1 MRANDML
8 EIFQHQNFETIHAL
22 RRRRGEARTGLAR
35 LREEFECVSSDVRE
49 KVNLLKSLTAEY
61 AVAERELRYTRN
73 AIFNLQKKCSDIDD
87 SYVLLQ
93 RQFEK
98 NKELL
103 STLSAK
109 KQRIDADTAKVKHET
124 REISKTLGAPGEQK
138 QALAEE
144 YKDRNDLKQK
154 MVDLLEHALS
164 NTNLDRVALG
174 EEMAELNDRFI
185 ESITER
191 NNLSTRFSE
200 AEASTNGL
208 RESMTAI
215 ETEKNTLERIMTLRD
230 EGASH
235 KAAIPGLRE
244 RLGNKK
250 QKRDGIEKDLNRR
263 QEKFDDLV
271 HENEVRGQAIAE
283 LEKEVLEYDKALRI
297 RESAQ
302 KTRDGIFEQIEQA
315 KKRLGSLF
323 TEPEKIRNLRQ
334 EAGKKIAA
342 AADVI
347 N

>member
-8 EIFQHQNFETIHAL
+8 EIFQHQDFETIHTL
-22 RRRRGEARTGLAR
+22 RRRRGEARIGLAK
-35 LREEFECVSSDVRE
+35 LTEEFESVSLDVRE

-73 AIFNLQKKCSDIDD
+73 TIFNLQKKCSDVDD

-103 STLSAK
+103 SSLSAK
-109 KQRIDADTAKVKHET
+109 KQRIDADVVKIQHET
-124 REISKTLGAPGEQK
+124 REISSTLGAPGEQK
-138 QALAEE
+138 QVLAEE
-144 YKDRNDLKQK
+144 YRDRNDLKQK

-164 NTNLDRVALG
+164 NTNLDRVALD
-174 EEMAELNDRFI
+174 EQLAKLNSQFI

-191 NNLSTRFSE
+191 NNLSAGFSE
-200 AEASTNGL
+200 AEASTKAL
-208 RESMTAI
+208 RESMTGI
-215 ETEKNTLERIMTLRD
+215 ETEKETLERIITLRRK
-230 EGASH
+230 GASH

-244 RLGNKK
+244 RLEKAK
-250 QKRDGIEKDLNRR
+250 QKRDGMEQDLNKR
-263 QEKFDDLV
+263 QEKFDGLV
-271 HENEVRGQAIAE
+271 HGNEVRGQAIAE
-283 LEKEVLEYDKALRI
+283 IEKEVLEYDKALQA

-302 KTRDGIFEQIEQA
+302 KTRDGIFEQTEQS

-323 TEPEKIRNLRQ
+323 TEPEKIRTLRQ
-334 EAGKKIAA
+334 EAEKKIAA